1 MRTALIP
8 LAVTGILL
16 APPSLLAQ
24 ARPAHAP
31 PSWCTEP
38 GRNVDSTF
46 LIKQATA
53 AVTDSVTKRLG
64 IVFRVDDFQL
74 IKTAS
79 LEQGVIISL
88 VVARPI
94 VRGGGGLVWVDT
106 ETACATVLK
115 RYE

>member
-1 MRTALIP
+1 MRTAFIP

-24 ARPAHAP
+24 VRPAHTP
-31 PSWCTEP
+31 PSWCTER

-53 AVTDSVTKRLG
+53 ALTDSVTKRLG

-88 VVARPI
+88 VLARPI

>member
-1 MRTALIP
+1 
-8 LAVTGILL
+8 
-16 APPSLLAQ
+16 
-24 ARPAHAP
+24 
-31 PSWCTEP
+31 
-38 GRNVDSTF
+38 VDSTF
-46 LIKQATA
+46 LVKQATA
-53 AVTDSVTKRLG
+53 ALTDSVTKRLG
-64 IVFRVDDFQL
+64 IAFRVDDFQT

-94 VRGGGGLVWVDT
+94 VIGGGGLVWVDA